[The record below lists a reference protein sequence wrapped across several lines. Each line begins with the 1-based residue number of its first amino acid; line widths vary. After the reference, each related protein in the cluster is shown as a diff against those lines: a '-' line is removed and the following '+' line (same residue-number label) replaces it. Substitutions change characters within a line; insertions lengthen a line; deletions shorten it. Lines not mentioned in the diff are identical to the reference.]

1 DTDPVAGGYAGAMPV
16 RAVVFDL
23 FDTLVDLR
31 FEDLPK
37 HELGGR
43 WLPASSRAL
52 HAAVSERAP
61 VELAEFVEKL
71 IALDKELHAPR
82 YKEGR
87 EVPTGERFEALV
99 EHLGIDDPELPELLT
114 SLHMGVLRSVVRI
127 PEHHRGLL
135 QELGARVRLGLC
147 SNFTHSETALGILEE
162 AGFDEHLDAVVV
174 SDAVGWRKPRS
185 EIFDQVLRELD
196 VAPDEVLHVGDS
208 LRADVGGA
216 HARGIRTAW
225 ITRRIADPKEAL
237 RENEGPAPD
246 HAIGD
251 LAEVL
256 DLLD

>member
-1 DTDPVAGGYAGAMPV
+1 MPV

-37 HELGGR
+37 HELDGR
-43 WLPASSRAL
+43 WLPASTRAL
-52 HAAVSERAP
+52 YAAVSERTP
-61 VELAEFVEKL
+61 LELAEFVEKMMT
-71 IALDKELHAPR
+71 LDKELHAPR
-82 YKEGR
+82 YQEGR

-99 EHLGIDDPELPELLT
+99 EHLGIEDPELPELLT
-114 SLHMGVLRSVVRI
+114 SLHMGVLRSAVRI

-135 QELGARVRLGLC
+135 EELGARARLGLC

-162 AGFDEHLDAVVV
+162 AGFDRHLDAVVV
-174 SDAVGWRKPRS
+174 SDAVGWRKPRG
-185 EIFDQVLRELD
+185 EIFDQVLRELE

-216 HARGIRTAW
+216 HALGIRTAW
-225 ITRRIADPKEAL
+225 ITRRIADPEQAL

-256 DLLD
+256 ALLD